1 MNLNKYDA
9 QGYPYTAEEAA
20 ERAHAIFTPRMFYA
34 GYRREVYPAGNPRA
48 GMPIPE
54 ATVRPYNVGR
64 NEMKRHSKAR
74 WAQLRSMTK

>member
-20 ERAHAIFTPRMFYA
+20 DRAHAIFAPRMFYA
-34 GYRREVYPAGNPRA
+34 GYKREVYPAGNPLA

-54 ATVRPYNVGR
+54 AKIKPYNIGR
-64 NEMKRHSKAR
+64 NLKKRAAR
-74 WAQLRSMTK
+74 FVQTGEWK